1 MIKLPGEECLV
12 LHSIIFIQSHYD
24 YLPVTFL
31 SNNIG
36 FIGVQKYV
44 TEVDVDFGSLI
55 LLEKIEQVKS
65 WKGVLSIHTIYNHD
79 YYCIFYFNIYI
90 RNPLK

>member
-1 MIKLPGEECLV
+1 MV

-65 WKGVLSIHTIYNHD
+65 WKGVLSIHIFFMPMIYSSF
-79 YYCIFYFNIYI
+79 YIFANGRVI
-90 RNPLK
+90 LL